1 MKILITGGA
10 GFIGSNLYRILQK
23 QNDVDIFDKQYQYEY
38 QKRRY
43 DTIIHLAAIT
53 DTTFKPDEELINYNV
68 KLFNGILK
76 FALKINADLIYASS
90 AALYGNRNIPMKEDQ
105 RLQPLNAYARSKFIS
120 DNIAKRYM
128 DRMKIIGLRFFNVYG
143 NGEKHKGKS
152 ASMVYQIRNQILSN
166 MLVKLFEYGE
176 QKRDHI
182 YIKDVVAATI
192 KAIKAKH
199 SGIYNVG
206 TGGATSFNEL
216 FGYINEALETSA
228 GLIYCKNP
236 YVETYQNHTQADI
249 NLIKKELKWES
260 KWNLKKG
267 IGDYFKI
274 LSPGHFY

>member
-23 QNDVDIFDKQYQYEY
+23 QNDVDTFDKQYQYEY

-53 DTTFKPDEELINYNV
+53 DTTFKPDEELINHNV
-68 KLFNGILK
+68 KLFNDILK

-90 AALYGNRNIPMKEDQ
+90 ASVYGNKDIPMKENQ
-105 RLQPLNAYARSKFIS
+105 RLQPLNAYARSKLIN
-120 DNIAKRYM
+120 DNIAKRNM
-128 DRMKIIGLRFFNVYG
+128 HRIKIVGLRFFNVYG
-143 NGEKHKGKS
+143 HGEEHKGKS

-182 YIKDVVAATI
+182 YVKDVVAATI

-206 TGGATSFNEL
+206 TGVGTSFNEL
-216 FGYINEALETSA
+216 FEYINGALETSA
-228 GLIYCKNP
+228 GLVYYKNP
-236 YVETYQNHTQADI
+236 YPETYQNSTQANI
-249 NLIKKELKWES
+249 RLIKKELKWAP

-267 IGDYFKI
+267 IKDYFRI
-274 LSPGHFY
+274 LSPGHYY